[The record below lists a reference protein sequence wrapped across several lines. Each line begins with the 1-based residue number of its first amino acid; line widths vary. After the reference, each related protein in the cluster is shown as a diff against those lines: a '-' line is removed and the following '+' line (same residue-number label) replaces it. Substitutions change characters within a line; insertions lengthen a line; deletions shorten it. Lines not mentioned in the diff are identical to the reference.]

1 MVYNI
6 DVYASMCRN
15 SLTYNR
21 DFDPEIIVV
30 ILTNPNILS
39 VLTIVWYKVT
49 LPSVSVGSHSEV
61 KCVAPN
67 IVIG

>member
-1 MVYNI
+1 MYVHQC
-6 DVYASMCRN
+6 ACRN
-15 SLTYNR
+15 SLTYNH
-21 DFDPEIIVV
+21 DFDPEIIIL

-61 KCVAPN
+61 KCIAPN
-67 IVIG
+67 IAIG